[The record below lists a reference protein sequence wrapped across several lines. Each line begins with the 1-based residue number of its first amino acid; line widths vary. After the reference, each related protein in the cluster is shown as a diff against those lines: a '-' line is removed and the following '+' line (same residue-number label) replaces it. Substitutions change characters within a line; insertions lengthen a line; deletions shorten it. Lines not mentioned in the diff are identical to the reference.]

1 MKVCPQCL
9 ASYPAGVSVCAKDG
23 AVLEE
28 LPKWQP
34 GAIIQG
40 KFCIVSKVGSGRI
53 GVVFKAENLAL
64 KEMRALKLL
73 LGQVAHDERLVQL
86 LRQEIHSARILNHAN
101 AVRVEDLCRAEDG
114 SVFLVMEYVPGES
127 LGDTIRKNGPLPV
140 LRVVQITRQICSV
153 LEFAHSLGV
162 VHRDIR
168 PDNILLV
175 QQPDDR
181 YLVKVLDF
189 GMAKFKER
197 VAERGIEIGGIAKT
211 KAGLAVGVPPYM
223 SPEQSE
229 GLSVQ
234 GLDRRSDLFSLG
246 VLMYAAL
253 TGEPPWPPDASPDSP
268 PLPLQGRR
276 EDLKLPDLAV
286 EIVMK
291 ALKNNPALRYQS
303 ASEMT
308 LALSMA
314 EELLEREAETKKK
327 DSKSSEGFEIIGDV
341 TPATAAVSGS
351 SDAGD
356 AISISVSPPSFQI
369 ASSAEEKHVG
379 GADRVPAAPSEFE
392 ILESEPI
399 LTAPPS
405 PTSHSPQKASFEME
419 SFFETPSLLLGDFAS
434 GQEAGAAAPRE
445 AEAKDTGGGQPK
457 QSERR
462 ASSPRVGA
470 PSKGPTAPSSSASQL
485 AAGKGEPAAK
495 GSPVRTASAAQGPSS
510 RLDQPAKMVTPVRG
524 PSGVQSV
531 PGWVGPPLK
540 APQARKLP
548 GLAFSWNRA
557 SLGLEGSPLR
567 AGLIALTFILL
578 VLLGARLIFHV
589 VPWTESSVET
599 PTNNQPEVGTP
610 ASQST
615 TQSPPIV
622 ATTSTNE
629 AAPPPAPKETPPPSL
644 PKEGAVAGSLSPTES
659 VDVGR
664 DLKTPIS
671 EDSRGPAGEKRAGL
685 KNKVQSG
692 QTRDRAVRTRSSPAV
707 QPRVRRLSPAQQV
720 ELRDKLVVAGFLLD
734 RSDTRGAID
743 AYEAALKIDPT
754 NPDAKA
760 GLARARLASDSQKA
774 GTRP

>member
-40 KFCIVSKVGSGRI
+40 KFRIVSKVGSGRI

-86 LRQEIHSARILNHAN
+86 LRQEIRSASILNHVN

-114 SVFLVMEYVPGES
+114 SVFLVMEYVAGES

-140 LRVVQITRQICSV
+140 LRVIQITRQICSV

-175 QQPDDR
+175 QQPDER

-268 PLPLQGRR
+268 PLPIQGRR
-276 EDLKLPDLAV
+276 EDLKLPDLVV

-303 ASEMT
+303 ASEMA

-314 EELLEREAETKKK
+314 EELLEREA
-327 DSKSSEGFEIIGDV
+327 SEEFEIIGDV
-341 TPATAAVSGS
+341 TPSTAAPSGS
-351 SDAGD
+351 SDTGGAV
-356 AISISVSPPSFQI
+356 SISVSPPSFQI

-392 ILESEPI
+392 ILEIELIS
-399 LTAPPS
+399 TAPPS
-405 PTSHSPQKASFEME
+405 PTRHSPQKASFEME

-434 GQEAGAAAPRE
+434 GQETGAAAPGE

-462 ASSPRVGA
+462 PSSPRVGA

-485 AAGKGEPAAK
+485 AAGKGEPAVK
-495 GSPVRTASAAQGPSS
+495 GSPVRTASAAQGPLS
-510 RLDQPAKMVTPVRG
+510 RLDQPAKMVTPV
-524 PSGVQSV
+524 
-531 PGWVGPPLK
+531 
-540 APQARKLP
+540 
-548 GLAFSWNRA
+548 
-557 SLGLEGSPLR
+557 
-567 AGLIALTFILL
+567 
-578 VLLGARLIFHV
+578 
-589 VPWTESSVET
+589 
-599 PTNNQPEVGTP
+599 
-610 ASQST
+610 
-615 TQSPPIV
+615 
-622 ATTSTNE
+622 
-629 AAPPPAPKETPPPSL
+629 
-644 PKEGAVAGSLSPTES
+644 
-659 VDVGR
+659 
-664 DLKTPIS
+664 
-671 EDSRGPAGEKRAGL
+671 
-685 KNKVQSG
+685 
-692 QTRDRAVRTRSSPAV
+692 
-707 QPRVRRLSPAQQV
+707 
-720 ELRDKLVVAGFLLD
+720 
-734 RSDTRGAID
+734 
-743 AYEAALKIDPT
+743 
-754 NPDAKA
+754 
-760 GLARARLASDSQKA
+760 
-774 GTRP
+774 

>member
-1 MKVCPQCL
+1 M
-9 ASYPAGVSVCAKDG
+9 DG

-34 GAIIQG
+34 GAVIQS
-40 KFCIVSKVGSGRI
+40 KFRIVSKVGSGRI

-86 LRQEIHSARILNHAN
+86 LRAEIRSARIFNHAN

-114 SVFLVMEYVPGES
+114 SVFLVMEYVAGES
-127 LGDTIRKNGPLPV
+127 LGDTIRKSGPLPA
-140 LRVVQITRQICSV
+140 LRVIEITRQICSV
-153 LEFAHSLGV
+153 LEFAHNLGV

-223 SPEQSE
+223 SPEQSK

-268 PLPLQGRR
+268 PLPLQGRG

-303 ASEMT
+303 ASEMG
-308 LALSMA
+308 LALIMA

-327 DSKSSEGFEIIGDV
+327 DSEASEEFEIIGDV
-341 TPATAAVSGS
+341 APATAAAPGS
-351 SDAGD
+351 SDAGG
-356 AISISVSPPSFQI
+356 AGGISVSPPSFQI
-369 ASSAEEKHVG
+369 ASSVEEKRIG
-379 GADRVPAAPSEFE
+379 GADKIPVVPSEFEIGE

-399 LTAPPS
+399 STAPPS
-405 PTSHSPQKASFEME
+405 PTRHSPLKASVEME

-445 AEAKDTGGGQPK
+445 AEAKDTRGGQSK
-457 QSERR
+457 QSERG

-485 AAGKGEPAAK
+485 AAGKGEAAAK

-510 RLDQPAKMVTPVRG
+510 RLDQTAKMVPPVRS

-531 PGWVGPPLK
+531 SGWVGPPLK

-548 GLAFSWNRA
+548 GLPFSWNRA

-567 AGLIALTFILL
+567 VGLIALTFILL

-659 VDVGR
+659 VDVGP

-671 EDSRGPAGEKRAGL
+671 EESRGLAGEKRADL

-692 QTRDRAVRTRSSPAV
+692 QTRDRAVRPRSSPAV
-707 QPRVRRLSPAQQV
+707 QLRVRRLSPAQQA
-720 ELRDKLVVAGFLLD
+720 ELRDKLVVAGFLLG

-760 GLARARLASDSQKA
+760 GLARARLASDSQKT